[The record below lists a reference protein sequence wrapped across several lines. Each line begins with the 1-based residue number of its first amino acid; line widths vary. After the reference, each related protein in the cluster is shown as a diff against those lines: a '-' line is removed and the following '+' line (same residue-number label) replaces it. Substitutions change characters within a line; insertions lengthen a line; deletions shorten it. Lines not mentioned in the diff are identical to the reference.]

1 MKRYEMVKS
10 HEEFNEI
17 INKGNRLKG
26 KYAYIFSKEKE
37 FDKPN
42 FGIAVGKKLGNAV
55 VRNKFKRQFR
65 NIVDKNRF
73 LFKNNNNYK
82 KIIIK
87 LNINNNYIIMIKR
100 EANNASFSELET
112 DLINTLKKGNS

>member
-1 MKRYEMVKS
+1 MVKS

-73 LFKNNNNYK
+73 LFKNNNNY
-82 KIIIK
+82 
-87 LNINNNYIIMIKR
+87 IIMIKR

>member
-42 FGIAVGKKLGNAV
+42 FGIAVGKN
-55 VRNKFKRQFR
+55 
-65 NIVDKNRF
+65 
-73 LFKNNNNYK
+73 
-82 KIIIK
+82 
-87 LNINNNYIIMIKR
+87 
-100 EANNASFSELET
+100 
-112 DLINTLKKGNS
+112 

>member
-17 INKGNRLKG
+17 IKKGNRLKG

-73 LFKNNNNYK
+73 LFKNNNNY
-82 KIIIK
+82 
-87 LNINNNYIIMIKR
+87 IIMIKR

>member
-37 FDKPN
+37 FDKTKL
-42 FGIAVGKKLGNAV
+42 GIAVGKKLGNAV

-73 LFKNNNNYK
+73 LFKNNNNY
-82 KIIIK
+82 
-87 LNINNNYIIMIKR
+87 IIMIKR

>member
-26 KYAYIFSKEKE
+26 KYAYIFSKEKK

-73 LFKNNNNYK
+73 LFKNNNNY
-82 KIIIK
+82 
-87 LNINNNYIIMIKR
+87 IIMIKK

>member
-10 HEEFNEI
+10 HEDFQEI
-17 INKGNRLKG
+17 INKGNKIKG
-26 KYAYIFSKEKE
+26 KYSIVFYKEKE
-37 FDKPN
+37 YPKPN
-42 FGIAVGKKLGNAV
+42 FGLAVGKKLGNAV

-65 NIVDKNRF
+65 NIIDNNRF
-73 LFKNNNNYK
+73 LFKNNH
-82 KIIIK
+82 
-87 LNINNNYIIMIKR
+87 NYIIMIKR

>member
-65 NIVDKNRF
+65 NIVNKNRF
-73 LFKNNNNYK
+73 LFKN
-82 KIIIK
+82 
-87 LNINNNYIIMIKR
+87 NNNYIIMIKR

>member
-73 LFKNNNNYK
+73 FNK
-82 KIIIK
+82 
-87 LNINNNYIIMIKR
+87 
-100 EANNASFSELET
+100 SC
-112 DLINTLKKGNS
+112 G

>member
-73 LFKNNNNYK
+73 LFKNNNNY
-82 KIIIK
+82 
-87 LNINNNYIIMIKR
+87 IIMIKR

-112 DLINTLKKGNS
+112 DLINTLKKGN

>member
-73 LFKNNNNYK
+73 LFKNNNNY
-82 KIIIK
+82 
-87 LNINNNYIIMIKR
+87 IIMIKR
-100 EANNASFSELET
+100 EANNASLSELET

>member
-26 KYAYIFSKEKE
+26 KYAYIFSKKKE

-73 LFKNNNNYK
+73 LFKNNNNY
-82 KIIIK
+82 
-87 LNINNNYIIMIKR
+87 IIMIKR

>member
-10 HEEFNEI
+10 HEDFNEI
-17 INKGNRLKG
+17 IKNGKKLKG
-26 KYAYIFSKEKE
+26 KYVYIFSKEK
-37 FDKPN
+37 DYSKPN

-73 LFKNNNNYK
+73 LFKNNNNY
-82 KIIIK
+82 
-87 LNINNNYIIMIKR
+87 IIMVKR
-100 EANNASFSELET
+100 EANSASFSELEL
-112 DLINTLKKGNS
+112 DLINTLKKG

>member
-73 LFKNNNNYK
+73 LFKNNNNY
-82 KIIIK
+82 
-87 LNINNNYIIMIKR
+87 IIMIKR
-100 EANNASFSELET
+100 EANNASFSELGT

>member
-73 LFKNNNNYK
+73 LFKNNNNY
-82 KIIIK
+82 
-87 LNINNNYIIMIKR
+87 IIMI
-100 EANNASFSELET
+100 N
-112 DLINTLKKGNS
+112 KKGVNY

>member
-1 MKRYEMVKS
+1 MWFFFLNANMKRYEMVKS

-17 INKGNRLKG
+17 INKGNKIKG
-26 KYAYIFSKEKE
+26 KYAFIFSKEKE
-37 FDKPN
+37 YPKPN

-65 NIVDKNRF
+65 NIVDNNRF
-73 LFKNNNNYK
+73 LFKNNH
-82 KIIIK
+82 
-87 LNINNNYIIMIKR
+87 NYIIMIKK
-100 EANNASFSELET
+100 EANHASFSDLEN

>member
-73 LFKNNNNYK
+73 LFKNNNNY
-82 KIIIK
+82 IR
-87 LNINNNYIIMIKR
+87 MIKR

-112 DLINTLKKGNS
+112 NLINTLKKGNS

>member
-65 NIVDKNRF
+65 NIVDNNRF
-73 LFKNNNNYK
+73 LFKNNH
-82 KIIIK
+82 
-87 LNINNNYIIMIKR
+87 NYIIMIKR

>member
-10 HEEFNEI
+10 HEKFNEI

-73 LFKNNNNYK
+73 LFKNNNNY
-82 KIIIK
+82 
-87 LNINNNYIIMIKR
+87 IIMIKR

>member
-73 LFKNNNNYK
+73 LFKNNNNY
-82 KIIIK
+82 
-87 LNINNNYIIMIKR
+87 IIMIKR